1 MKPLLFCIA
10 VALAPWPALAHKVV
24 AAVYPA
30 GASVEGEIG
39 FSNGDMAAHQTVSV
53 FGPDGAPLGEAVTDA
68 DGVFVFTP
76 TQPVAHVFRADLG
89 SGHVAEMTLSAEE
102 VAAILG
108 APVAAPPSVS
118 SEAGTSE
125 PGPPGDAQ
133 RALIAQMLRDE
144 LRPLR
149 RELVALREHRDLQS
163 ILGGIGYIAG
173 LFGLGFYL
181 AARRRLGG

>member
-1 MKPLLFCIA
+1 MKPLLLCIA
-10 VALAPWPALAHKVV
+10 LALAPWPALAHKVV

-39 FSNGDMAAHQTVSV
+39 FSNGEMAAHQTVSV
-53 FGPDGAPLGEAVTDA
+53 FGPDGAPLGKAVTDA

-108 APVAAPPSVS
+108 APVAAAQQAARDP
-118 SEAGTSE
+118 GTL
-125 PGPPGDAQ
+125 GDAQ
-133 RALIAQMLRDE
+133 RALVAQMLRDE

-149 RELVALREHRDLQS
+149 RELVALREHHDLQS
-163 ILGGIGYIAG
+163 ILGGIGYIVG
-173 LFGLGFYL
+173 LFGLGFYI